1 MQTLGMRLRQ
11 EREKKEIPLQ
21 TIAAQ
26 TKIKASYLEA
36 IEADDLAAF
45 PGEYFY
51 RAFVRQ
57 YASFLGLDAAA
68 IENQLNTVSSRATVE
83 FGGVVAAP
91 TDDSQMHALR
101 ETLKEKPMRL
111 SQDDGTSKRWMAFAA
126 LVIAGCAIYYT
137 WPQWMPNT
145 RANNA
150 PAPQVASNTPA
161 PSSEAKAP
169 APVPAEAVKQEAPV
183 QLAPV
188 STPTSP
194 STSASSHTP
203 ATGQFSLELVA
214 RQMTWTR
221 ILADG
226 TRVHYGPL
234 EAGQR
239 KTINATSAE
248 VLIGNAGTM
257 DVIYNGKPL
266 QYGEMG
272 QVKTLLFSPDG
283 WKYKPK
289 PVPQEAE
296 STSSTAES
304 GAGSL

>member
-150 PAPQVASNTPA
+150 PVPQVASNTPT
-161 PSSEAKAP
+161 PPIEAKAP
-169 APVPAEAVKQEAPV
+169 APEPAEAPKQNSSV
-183 QLAPV
+183 QITPV
-188 STPTSP
+188 STPTQAP
-194 STSASSHTP
+194 TS
-203 ATGQFSLELVA
+203 GQFSLELVA

-239 KTINATSAE
+239 KTINASTAE

-283 WKYKPK
+283 WKFKPK
-289 PVPQEAE
+289 PVSQEAD
-296 STSSTAES
+296 SASSTAES
-304 GAGSL
+304 GAGSF